1 MRFRWNDHA
10 ACALTRDSTL
20 WGRLS
25 FAGRIPRRRDA
36 NGFERIVASGK
47 SNHRISFLAMIAL
60 TVVREG
66 RHVGGEGHRDLLY
79 NCHSPSLVPLTPF
92 KFGVEFVEAARRS
105 LFPAERGVH
114 LVDVG
119 GRQGDDWRAA
129 EETLDA
135 LYFYFVA
142 PDRQR

>member
-1 MRFRWNDHA
+1 
-10 ACALTRDSTL
+10 
-20 WGRLS
+20 
-25 FAGRIPRRRDA
+25 
-36 NGFERIVASGK
+36 
-47 SNHRISFLAMIAL
+47 MIAL
-60 TVVREG
+60 AGVREV

-114 LVDVG
+114 LVDIG
-119 GRQGDDWRAA
+119 GRQVGDWRAA